1 MTKFRIKDNRDS
13 KGEFMENE
21 HIRRLEI
28 RRLNENIPIFISRG
42 YTNKNC
48 PIHAHNYY
56 EFELIMD
63 GEATHIINGTK
74 YEIKRGNSY
83 ILSPLDVH
91 YYQLHSPIDAYCL
104 NFDASVVSPK
114 IAEKI
119 LSLDKKIPIII
130 DENSLCDISSI
141 ADILI
146 RECRREDGG
155 CSIELCNSLLSLVLR
170 GVFTSSDKQ
179 NTSVQDIGLQRAI
192 SYLNTHFFESPSLN
206 VLANVAGYNSS
217 YFSDIFKKNIGE
229 SYTSHLNSLKVEY
242 AKVLLSHGSKVID
255 ACYDSGFRS
264 LSSFLTVFKKHTG
277 MPPNEYKILY
287 NK

>member
-1 MTKFRIKDNRDS
+1 MGK
-13 KGEFMENE
+13 E

-42 YTNKNC
+42 YTDKNC

-56 EFELIMD
+56 ELELVMD
-63 GEATHIINGTK
+63 GNATHVINGTK
-74 YEIKRGNSY
+74 YEIKRGCSY
-83 ILSPLDVH
+83 ILSPLDFH
-91 YYQLHSPIDAYCL
+91 YYQLHSPLDAYCL
-104 NFDASVVSPK
+104 NFDTSVLSPK
-114 IAEKI
+114 IAEKV
-119 LSLDKKIPIII
+119 LSLEKKNPILL
-130 DENSLCDISSI
+130 DESSLRNVSSI

-155 CSIELCNSLLSLVLR
+155 CSIELCNGLLALVLR
-170 GVFTSSDKQ
+170 EASISQEKQ
-179 NTSVQDIGLQRAI
+179 NTIVKDVGLQRAI
-192 SYLNTHFFESPSLN
+192 FYLNTHFFESPSLE

-229 SYTSHLNSLKVEY
+229 SYTAHLNSLKVEY

-255 ACYDSGFRS
+255 ACFDSGFRS

-277 MPPNEYKILY
+277 IPPKEYKILHS
-287 NK
+287 K